1 MTVQVVIPYLT
12 TDAWRHRA
20 AQLVGDLYRE
30 ELPWPVKWT
39 LIPADSRG
47 MSARLARARNEG
59 AGIGE
64 GLIDGDVIVFNDA
77 DSLCQPEN
85 IHRAVE
91 LAAEA
96 PGLVFAWDTYYRLS
110 QKTTGNVGRWQDAFE
125 QPVAWG
131 MYESLSAGCMA
142 ISRRCFQEV
151 GGFDPSWATA
161 CEDYDFADRCNRLW
175 PNRRVAGELIHL
187 WHPRPAVEPENTRD
201 GKRWAN
207 RAAA

>member
-1 MTVQVVIPYLT
+1 MTVEVLIPYGG
-12 TDAWRHRA
+12 TDLWRARA
-20 AQLVGDLYRE
+20 LNIVRE
-30 ELPWPVKWT
+30 MYKAELPWSVRVEALQPREY
-39 LIPADSRG
+39 A
-47 MSARLARARNEG
+47 MSGALAQCRNRAARLSDAD
-59 AGIGE
+59 
-64 GLIDGDVIVFNDA
+64 LVVFNDA

-110 QKTTGNVGRWQDAFE
+110 QKTTSNVGRWQDAFE

-161 CEDYDFADRCNRLW
+161 CEDYDFADRCSRLW
-175 PNRRVAGELIHL
+175 PNRRVPGELIHL
-187 WHPRPAVEPENTRD
+187 WHPRPAMEPENTRD
-201 GKRWAN
+201 GKRWAAH
-207 RAAA
+207 AAA